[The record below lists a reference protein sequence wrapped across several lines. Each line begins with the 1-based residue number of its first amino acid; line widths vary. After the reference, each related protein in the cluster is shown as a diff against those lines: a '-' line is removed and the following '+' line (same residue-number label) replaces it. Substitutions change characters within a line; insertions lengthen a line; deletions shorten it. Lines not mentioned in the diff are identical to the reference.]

1 MLGPDLPGPSWRWD
15 IRLQGCGDGQDG
27 TKRCFLTSLA
37 VDDAGEMVVYVNR
50 NDILCL
56 CFEGALPKWYHRALK
71 TLWSEMA
78 ALGEHGLLKG
88 AKQGGTYVSV
98 DVATAIIAR
107 LATRGS
113 EGSSAAYSTRGH
125 RGVLARLGVIKKISD
140 RTLAAADSQAMEAE
154 AAMTDALTRA
164 AAARDEF
171 VAARQRLV
179 VTR

>member
-1 MLGPDLPGPSWRWD
+1 MPGPDLSGPSWHWD
-15 IRLQGCGDGQDG
+15 IRLQGCGEDLDG
-27 TKRCFLTSLA
+27 TERCFSSSLA
-37 VDDAGEMVVYVNR
+37 VDDAGERSVYVNR
-50 NDILCL
+50 NDILIL
-56 CFEGALPKWYHRALK
+56 CFEGALPKWGHRSLSK
-71 TLWSEMA
+71 LWTEMA
-78 ALGEHGLLKG
+78 ALGGHGLLNG
-88 AKQGGTYVSV
+88 ATKAGTYVSV

-107 LATRGS
+107 LATRGL

-125 RGVLARLGVIKKISD
+125 RGVLARLGVIKTLSD